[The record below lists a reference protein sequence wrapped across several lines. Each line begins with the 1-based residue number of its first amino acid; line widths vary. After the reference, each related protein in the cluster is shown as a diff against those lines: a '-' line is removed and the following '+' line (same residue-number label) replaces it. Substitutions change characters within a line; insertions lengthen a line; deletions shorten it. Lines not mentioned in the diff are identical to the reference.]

1 MKFFKKFLF
10 IYCKYKLNME
20 NYIDLTFKSAIKDD
34 EMRELLNKPGFYR
47 IPITNYYNVFNNG
60 PVFKDVEVVYV
71 TPKNSRMLV
80 IIVKIDEDT
89 YQDFYYNGNEGLF
102 KILTFNDFCEE
113 EIDEDL
119 IEEVG
124 GIDKVFTMGAS
135 WIMEVVLVPCPEE
148 FANYVVD
155 RNIFK
160 EHKFFADIF
169 GNFNRN

>member
-1 MKFFKKFLF
+1 
-10 IYCKYKLNME
+10 ME
-20 NYIDLTFKSAIKDD
+20 KYIDLTFKANINDD

-47 IPITNYYNVFNNG
+47 IPIKNYSSFNDT
-60 PVFKDVEVVYV
+60 PVIKDVEVAYV
-71 TPKNSRMLV
+71 TPKESRMLV
-80 IIVKIDEDT
+80 IIVKIDADT

-135 WIMEVVLVPCPEE
+135 WIMEVVLVPCPKE

-155 RNIFK
+155 QNIFK
-160 EHKFFADIF
+160 EHKFFADMF
-169 GNFNRN
+169 TNVKYM

>member
-1 MKFFKKFLF
+1 
-10 IYCKYKLNME
+10 ME
-20 NYIDLTFKSAIKDD
+20 NYIDLTFKSGIKED

-71 TPKNSRMLV
+71 TPKNARMLV

-135 WIMEVVLVPCPEE
+135 WIMEDVLVPCPEE

-160 EHKFFADIF
+160 EHKFFVDIF
-169 GNFNRN
+169 GNFNCN

>member
-1 MKFFKKFLF
+1 
-10 IYCKYKLNME
+10 ME
-20 NYIDLTFKSAIKDD
+20 KYIDLTFKSGIKED

-47 IPITNYYNVFNNG
+47 IPITN
-60 PVFKDVEVVYV
+60 
-71 TPKNSRMLV
+71 
-80 IIVKIDEDT
+80 
-89 YQDFYYNGNEGLF
+89 YYNGNEGLF

-155 RNIFK
+155 RNVFK